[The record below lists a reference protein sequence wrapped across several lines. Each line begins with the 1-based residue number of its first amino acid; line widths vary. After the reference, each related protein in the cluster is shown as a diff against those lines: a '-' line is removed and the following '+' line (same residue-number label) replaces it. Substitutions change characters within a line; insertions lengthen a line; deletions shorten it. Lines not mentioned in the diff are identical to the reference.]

1 MTKIMYNRSIAK
13 PVINML
19 MFNQGR
25 SQDFRKGGTLKIT
38 INSNYKTLSAPAN
51 VTGKAIYN
59 DFCHAISGT
68 VMLGTPKPRRR
79 PSHYLA
85 ITLSLSAVCARRH
98 RRLIHST
105 TTRFYQRGEY
115 YVFVFLGRPKGHV
128 PPVPPP
134 PPGCAPGFN
143 RSFQCVLRV

>member
-1 MTKIMYNRSIAK
+1 MYNRSIAK

-38 INSNYKTLSAPAN
+38 INSNYKTPSAPAN

-59 DFCHAISGT
+59 DFCHAVSGT

-85 ITLSLSAVCARRH
+85 ITLSLRAVYVAIAG
-98 RRLIHST
+98 LFT
-105 TTRFYQRGEY
+105 QRPL
-115 YVFVFLGRPKGHV
+115 VFIKGGSISFFL
-128 PPVPPP
+128 
-134 PPGCAPGFN
+134 
-143 RSFQCVLRV
+143 